1 MFDGGRTI
9 TLRLNEGTP
18 VEHPWNGAGDL
29 QCGPVRVRLFAF
41 DLETEALAKIGPRM
55 EVRAWLREWSGI
67 SVYRD
72 GFRVWPYGEPHD
84 DWLRLDQRR
93 VNNPVVR
100 FSNNQIVGFV
110 EISRD
115 GNPDL
120 VDQTNREGLIHNR
133 AYEDLRRL
141 LYFVLQIVEA
151 ERQKIRHPSVG
162 SASPAHR

>member
-1 MFDGGRTI
+1 
-9 TLRLNEGTP
+9 
-18 VEHPWNGAGDL
+18 
-29 QCGPVRVRLFAF
+29 
-41 DLETEALAKIGPRM
+41 
-55 EVRAWLREWSGI
+55 

-100 FSNNQIVGFV
+100 FSNNQLVGFV

-120 VDQTNREGLIHNR
+120 VDQTNREGLIHNQ

-141 LYFVLQIVEA
+141 LYFVLQILEA
-151 ERQKIRHPSVG
+151 GRQRVRHPSTATSVTG
-162 SASPAHR
+162 SQTGPQNGLAAALEKVAKRTDPKTRADLLKLATRARESVTRQEVTYKRLV